1 MRLLLLSNSTNHA
14 GGYLEHA
21 LDTVVGFL
29 DGATVTFVPYALA
42 DHDGYTA
49 KVTEVLASRGIR
61 VSGLH
66 AAGDPWAAVEQAEA
80 VFVGG
85 GNTFRLL
92 DTLQRLDLLAPLAA
106 RVRDGLPYL
115 GASAGT
121 AIASPT
127 IRTTNDMPITQ
138 PTSFEAL
145 GLVPVQLNAHY
156 VDADPA
162 STHGGETRE
171 ERLKEFLEVNDV
183 PVLGLREGTWLTVA
197 DGTAR
202 IGGTA
207 VGDAAPGPAV
217 VLTRWDAPLEVSG
230 DVSELLS
237 ATARFDAPTAPS
249 PRAGSHAAVRRPGD
263 QVRVDP
269 ALSGA
274 EFWEPLYRSAPS
286 PTDVAPN
293 VRLTEVVSGLAP
305 APGRACD
312 LGCGHG
318 GDALWLAA
326 LGWRVT
332 AVDVSATAVDRV
344 KAAAVDQGLADRV
357 RTEQHDLSRSVP
369 TGPFDL
375 VYACYLHSPVT
386 FDRTDLLRRAA
397 QQVAPGGYLVLIDHA
412 SLAPWSWRSSDDEP
426 VFPSPEET
434 VDALALDDGWRL
446 ERCER
451 SEREARGPDGTTA
464 VVADD
469 LIALRRTP
477 HPIPA
482 GPRPATVNPSGGTH
496 GSR

>member
-49 KVTEVLASRGIR
+49 KVAEVLTSRGIR

-66 AAGDPWAAVEQAEA
+66 ATGDPWGAVEQAEA

-92 DTLQRLDLLAPLAA
+92 DTLHRLDLLAPLAA
-106 RVRDGLPYL
+106 RVRDGLPYM

-121 AIASPT
+121 AIAAPT

-138 PTSFEAL
+138 PASFEAL

-162 STHGGETRE
+162 STHSGETRE
-171 ERLKEFLEVNDV
+171 ERLNEFLEVNDV
-183 PVLGLREGTWLTVA
+183 PVLGLREGTWLTIA

-207 VGDAAPGPAV
+207 VGGAAPGPAIV
-217 VLTRWDAPLEVSG
+217 FTRGAAPLEVSG
-230 DVSELLS
+230 EVSELLS

-249 PRAGSHAAVRRPGD
+249 PRAESYAAVRRPGD

-274 EFWEPLYRSAPS
+274 E
-286 PTDVAPN
+286 
-293 VRLTEVVSGLAP
+293 
-305 APGRACD
+305 
-312 LGCGHG
+312 
-318 GDALWLAA
+318 LW
-326 LGWRVT
+326 
-332 AVDVSATAVDRV
+332 
-344 KAAAVDQGLADRV
+344 
-357 RTEQHDLSRSVP
+357 
-369 TGPFDL
+369 
-375 VYACYLHSPVT
+375 
-386 FDRTDLLRRAA
+386 
-397 QQVAPGGYLVLIDHA
+397 I
-412 SLAPWSWRSSDDEP
+412 
-426 VFPSPEET
+426 
-434 VDALALDDGWRL
+434 
-446 ERCER
+446 
-451 SEREARGPDGTTA
+451 
-464 VVADD
+464 
-469 LIALRRTP
+469 
-477 HPIPA
+477 
-482 GPRPATVNPSGGTH
+482 NPSGGTH